1 MTPKEQAIRL
11 YNRFLPYIDARFEIL
26 SAKQCALIAVDEI
39 LDNNLWFKDEVNNN
53 YWEQVKQEIE
63 KL

>member
-1 MTPKEQAIRL
+1 MTAKEQAIRL

-26 SAKQCALIAVDEI
+26 SAKQCALIAVNEI
-39 LDNNLWFKDEVNNN
+39 LKNCYEVMKPFF
-53 YWEQVKQEIE
+53 EEVKLEIE